1 MVADLAL
8 NPDPLL
14 LAKYRSE
21 STISKGGTE
30 LSVNDNVVSCLLKE
44 REKKSY
50 RKIGTLILIR
60 IHYFRR
66 WIRKKKKNATT
77 VGVALS
83 KPWP

>member
-30 LSVNDNVVSCLLKE
+30 LSVNDNVVSCLLQEQQSINDNVNVVSGLLKE
-44 REKKSY
+44 RGKRKSY
-50 RKIGTLILIR
+50 
-60 IHYFRR
+60 
-66 WIRKKKKNATT
+66 
-77 VGVALS
+77 
-83 KPWP
+83 